1 MQEKAAD
8 TEPASPALR
17 RVLARAAAGD
27 DDASLLDLL
36 ASRLSGADLTT
47 LLLEVYRRR
56 ALDLTPADVMRRY
69 RADRFVGP
77 SPIPY
82 TTLRHA
88 EDTLLGALPSSVD
101 VLTLAPLTPL
111 ATHSSVATVDPRK
124 VLATI
129 RSTEV
134 AADPTN
140 ALALEA
146 AARRSEL
153 LARDPRSGTPVHLA
167 ASQRVVRAQHFG
179 APAASAHFQLL
190 GYVSAGRDIGDLAF
204 EREHLTTHLR
214 FAAKALTAFGIPET
228 TIRLTLLDPAF
239 GSVLDHVTTALAD
252 LPTVRVIS
260 DPTRESGRGYY
271 SGLCF
276 KVHGSTT
283 LDSET
288 YSGEWEIGDGGFT
301 DWTAKLLGNRKER
314 LLVSGYGVDRLATA
328 P

>member
-1 MQEKAAD
+1 
-8 TEPASPALR
+8 
-17 RVLARAAAGD
+17 
-27 DDASLLDLL
+27 
-36 ASRLSGADLTT
+36 
-47 LLLEVYRRR
+47 
-56 ALDLTPADVMRRY
+56 VMRRY
-69 RADRFVGP
+69 RSDRFVGP

-82 TTLRHA
+82 TTMRRA

-129 RSTEV
+129 RNTEV

-153 LARDPRSGTPVHLA
+153 LLHDPRSAAPVHLA
-167 ASQRVVRAQHFG
+167 ASQRVVRAQHYG
-179 APAASAHFQLL
+179 GPGASAHFQLL
-190 GYVSAGRDIGDLAF
+190 GYVSAGRDVGDLTF
-204 EREHLTTHLR
+204 ERENLTSHLR
-214 FAAKALTAFGIPET
+214 FAAKALAAFGIPET

-239 GSVLDHVTTALAD
+239 ESVLDHVVAALAD
-252 LPTVRVIS
+252 LPAVRVIP

-283 LDSET
+283 RGPEADT
-288 YSGEWEIGDGGFT
+288 DEWEIGDGGFT
-301 DWTAKLLGNRKER
+301 DWTAQLLGNRKER
-314 LLVSGYGVDRLATA
+314 LLVSGYGVDRMATRVA
-328 P
+328 

>member
-1 MQEKAAD
+1 MVEKAAD
-8 TEPASPALR
+8 IEPASPHSR

-56 ALDLTPADVMRRY
+56 ALNLTPADVMRRY

-129 RSTEV
+129 RGTEV

-153 LARDPRSGTPVHLA
+153 LARDPRSATPVHLA
-167 ASQRVVRAQHFG
+167 ASQRVVRARGNSTASAALQ
-179 APAASAHFQLL
+179 PASAHFQLL
-190 GYVSAGRDIGDLAF
+190 GYVRRGPRRRRTWSSKSAS
-204 EREHLTTHLR
+204 
-214 FAAKALTAFGIPET
+214 
-228 TIRLTLLDPAF
+228 TLDDPPAF
-239 GSVLDHVTTALAD
+239 
-252 LPTVRVIS
+252 LP
-260 DPTRESGRGYY
+260 P
-271 SGLCF
+271 
-276 KVHGSTT
+276 
-283 LDSET
+283 
-288 YSGEWEIGDGGFT
+288 
-301 DWTAKLLGNRKER
+301 R
-314 LLVSGYGVDRLATA
+314 L
-328 P
+328 